1 MIIQDLFLFILFYVS
16 REVAAAAAQL
26 SHARDAS
33 AVRCLSGHSGPAFF
47 YLSRFSNTHILIFEL
62 VIFLMSK
69 IHQILHEYSWEH

>member
-33 AVRCLSGHSGPAFF
+33 TVRCLSSH
-47 YLSRFSNTHILIFEL
+47 
-62 VIFLMSK
+62 
-69 IHQILHEYSWEH
+69 